1 VDEPLF
7 RTQIRRMRNH
17 YRLCLLSLIV
27 GWVPICEASTPDL
40 AGQQAAGIVAGLE
53 HGSGG
58 RVLFSEKTGRLEVR
72 DEQGSLIDEM
82 ALGTA
87 GKVVDVAGQEYR
99 LSFGKDEMGR
109 RSVLV
114 RAGPGMR
121 KPITVDVLG
130 RKSVLSTE
138 ASLLATIDQKN
149 RIYYEP
155 SICGQVYYVE
165 GNRTFGSEVSRRAVL
180 QRESATLAKPSPP
193 TPESAGTL
201 DPVIA
206 YNEEMESAGN
216 KFKSAFLTV
225 LGLPDRQASPKANV
239 YRLGGDSAKATPSG
253 ASTPPAQAGRLTPP
267 NQ

>member
-1 VDEPLF
+1 MSL
-7 RTQIRRMRNH
+7 H
-17 YRLCLLSLIV
+17 YVLWALIFSISFLS
-27 GWVPICEASTPDL
+27 ICTASAPDP
-40 AGQQAAGIVAGLE
+40 AGLQAAGIVAGVE
-53 HGSGG
+53 SGVG
-58 RVLFSEKTGRLEVR
+58 GKVVINEKTKRLEVR
-72 DEQGSLIDEM
+72 DEQGSLIYEM

-114 RAGPGMR
+114 RAGPAMQ

-165 GNRTFGSEVSRRAVL
+165 GNRTFGSEVSRRAIL
-180 QRESATLAKPSPP
+180 QKESATMAKPSPP
-193 TPESAGTL
+193 TTESPGTL
-201 DPVIA
+201 DPAIA
-206 YNEEMESAGN
+206 YNEEIESAGN

-225 LGLPDRQASPKANV
+225 LGLPDRQATPKANV
-239 YRLGGDSAKATPSG
+239 YRLGGDSAKAAPSG
-253 ASTPPAQAGRLTPP
+253 APTPPAQAGRISPP